1 VPQQFESYEQVA
13 QYLLDQFAGELGL
26 KRVEAKQEVTGL
38 RSGTTWEIDAKGVK
52 VDGEGFVIVE
62 CRRYTTS
69 KLKQEHLAGLAYR
82 ILDTGAE
89 GGIVV
94 SPMDLQEGAKKVAAA
109 ENIIEAK
116 LTPNSTRHEY
126 VLAFLNQIM
135 VGLHDH
141 IGVQESVSVEIEH
154 ADGTIERKDLA

>member
-26 KRVEAKQEVTGL
+26 KRVEANQEVTGL

-94 SPMDLQEGAKKVAAA
+94 SPMDLQEGAKKVA
-109 ENIIEAK
+109 
-116 LTPNSTRHEY
+116 
-126 VLAFLNQIM
+126 
-135 VGLHDH
+135 GLK
-141 IGVQESVSVEIEH
+141 VSL
-154 ADGTIERKDLA
+154 RRS